1 MEDIAPSL
9 PHQLVTVPGGFVLT
23 YQYATIF
30 MAVCVVALLAL
41 VSVAWTRRVK
51 MIPGRGQ
58 AVLELAVGALRDL
71 CYATMGPKDG
81 RAYLPLIGTIFL
93 FVWVSNMFVLIPTA
107 EIFKALTG
115 RTDLY
120 LPLFGHT
127 LIIPGVQEPSRN
139 VNFPWG
145 LGIMVFFIMHIGA
158 VLRKGPAHYFAEYF
172 EPRLFTFRWRL
183 DQPKM
188 RFLAAAIFAVV
199 WGGIAWFVAWVAGG
213 AGLVQAAAG
222 AGMGLFSLVWCLV
235 RLSHTPKMVGFPNPL
250 IMPLNV
256 IGKGAEI
263 LSMCF
268 RLFGNI
274 FGGAVI
280 ITLLSGMTRHIGLP
294 LILQGF
300 IGVFTGTIQAFVFT
314 MLSLTYIAVELGAG
328 EEGEGHDE
336 LHEDEVKADRKN
348 EELKIQ
354 N

>member
-9 PHQLVTVPGGFVLT
+9 PHQLVTVPGGMPLT

-30 MAVCVVALLAL
+30 MAICVVALLTL
-41 VSVAWTRRVK
+41 MSLAWTRRVK

-58 AVLELAVGALRDL
+58 AVLELAVSALRDL
-71 CYATMGPKDG
+71 CYATMGPKEG

-115 RTDLY
+115 RSDLY

-145 LGIMVFFIMHIGA
+145 LGIMVFFVMHVSA
-158 VLRKGPAHYFAEYF
+158 VLKKGPAHYFNEYF
-172 EPRLFTFRWRL
+172 TPHFGMIRWRL
-183 DQPKM
+183 DKPGI

-199 WGGIAWFVAWVAGG
+199 WGGIAFFVAWAFGG
-213 AGLVQAAAG
+213 SNLVKAAAG
-222 AGMGLFSLVWCLV
+222 AGMGIFSLIWCLV
-235 RLSHTPKMVGFPNPL
+235 RLSHKPKMVGIPNVL
-250 IMPLNV
+250 ILPLNV

-280 ITLLSGMTRHIGLP
+280 ITLLSGMTRQIGLP

-314 MLSLTYIAVELGAG
+314 MLSLTYIAVEIGAG
-328 EEGEGHDE
+328 QEEEAEEHEEEVAAEG
-336 LHEDEVKADRKN
+336 KS
-348 EELKIQ
+348 
-354 N
+354 